1 MAARK
6 ITIDVVSD
14 VVCPWCFLG
23 RKRLEAALAMVPDVE
38 AEVRWR
44 PFQLDPTRRHKARIA
59 RPICG
64 RNSAQAERSM
74 TSTNS

>member
-1 MAARK
+1 MATRK

-44 PFQLDPTRRHKARIA
+44 PFQLDPTLPPQKGSPDLHARQIRHRRKD
-59 RPICG
+59 
-64 RNSAQAERSM
+64 
-74 TSTNS
+74 